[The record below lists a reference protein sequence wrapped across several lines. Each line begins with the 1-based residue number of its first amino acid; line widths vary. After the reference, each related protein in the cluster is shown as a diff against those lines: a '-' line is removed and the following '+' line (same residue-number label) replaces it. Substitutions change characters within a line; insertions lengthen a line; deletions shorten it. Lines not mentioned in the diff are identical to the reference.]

1 MSVTAAPASTTK
13 EYRGKSRRPGGR
25 FGYRRTALLWAAT
38 AAAQG
43 CLIGII
49 GLLLFANP
57 ADVSN
62 VVAFY
67 GLCAFAAF
75 FTIWATGYWIR
86 MLLAPDRE
94 HPEDPWH
101 CTRQALLG
109 TGMVMA
115 GFFLLRTGLFG
126 IPTILLV
133 AATVVGLE
141 FLFTWLGMKE

>member
-13 EYRGKSRRPGGR
+13 EYRGKSRRPGAQ
-25 FGYRRTALLWAAT
+25 FDYRRTALLWAAT
-38 AAAQG
+38 AAAPG
-43 CLIGII
+43 CLLGIA

-57 ADVSN
+57 ADVTN
-62 VVAFY
+62 VIAFY

-75 FTIWATGYWIR
+75 FGIWAAGYWLR
-86 MLLAPDRE
+86 MLSAPDRE

-115 GFFLLRTGLFG
+115 AFFLLRTGLFG
-126 IPTILLV
+126 IPAILVV